1 MIYYN
6 YSPSQ
11 LEAKAEELLK
21 NFDKERLVKTKPID
35 VYAVIENC
43 LDVPYDW
50 KYLTPDQSVLGMTA
64 FNAGYIWVWDKPY
77 YKDGMKPYQLM
88 LEKGTIVIDSTLT
101 EGNNRGRENFTVM
114 HEVFHQVLHK
124 QCFRREPPD
133 YIHETTNVAVNGKKK
148 LVTTLDKIEYQAN
161 TCAAAFLMPR
171 DLITSVFKQ
180 MYSGSERMYSIQPL
194 AKRIISDMAEEFN
207 VSNTAMKYRLQN
219 LSLIE

>member
-1 MIYYN
+1 MIYHK
-6 YSPSQ
+6 YSQTQ
-11 LEAKAEELLK
+11 LEVKAEELLR

-64 FNAGYIWVWDKPY
+64 YNAGYIWVWDKPY
-77 YKDGMKPYQLM
+77 YKDGMRPYQLV

-114 HEVFHQVLHK
+114 HEIFHQVLHK
-124 QCFRREPPD
+124 PCFRREPPD
-133 YIHETTNVAVNGKKK
+133 YIHETTDVAVNGKKK
-148 LVTTLDKIEYQAN
+148 LVTALDIIEYQAN
-161 TCAAAFLMPR
+161 TRAAAFLMPR
-171 DLITSVFKQ
+171 DLTTSVFKK

-219 LSLIE
+219 LSFIK

>member
-1 MIYYN
+1 MIYHK
-6 YSPSQ
+6 YSQTQ
-11 LEAKAEELLK
+11 LEVKAEELLR

-64 FNAGYIWVWDKPY
+64 YNAGYIWVWDKPY
-77 YKDGMKPYQLM
+77 YKDGMRPYQLV

-114 HEVFHQVLHK
+114 HEIFHQVLHK
-124 QCFRREPPD
+124 PCFRREPPD
-133 YIHETTNVAVNGKKK
+133 YIHETTDVAVNGKKK
-148 LVTTLDKIEYQAN
+148 LVTALDIIEYQAN

-171 DLITSVFKQ
+171 DLTTSVFKK

-219 LSLIE
+219 LSFIK

>member
-11 LEAKAEELLK
+11 LEAKAEKLLRD
-21 NFDKERLVKTKPID
+21 FDKERLVKTKPID

-64 FNAGYIWVWDKPY
+64 YNAGYIWVWGKPY
-77 YKDGMKPYQLM
+77 YKDGMKPYQLV

-101 EGNNRGRENFTVM
+101 DGNNRGRENFTVM
-114 HEVFHQVLHK
+114 HEIFHQVLHK
-124 QCFRREPPD
+124 PCFRREPPD
-133 YIHETTNVAVNGKKK
+133 YIHETTDVAVNGKKK
-148 LVTTLDKIEYQAN
+148 LVTALDIIEYQAN

-171 DLITSVFKQ
+171 DLTTSVFKQ
-180 MYSGSERMYSIQPL
+180 MYSGSERMYSIQPF

-219 LSLIE
+219 LSLIK

>member
-88 LEKGTIVIDSTLT
+88 LEKV
-101 EGNNRGRENFTVM
+101 
-114 HEVFHQVLHK
+114 
-124 QCFRREPPD
+124 
-133 YIHETTNVAVNGKKK
+133 
-148 LVTTLDKIEYQAN
+148 
-161 TCAAAFLMPR
+161 
-171 DLITSVFKQ
+171 
-180 MYSGSERMYSIQPL
+180 
-194 AKRIISDMAEEFN
+194 
-207 VSNTAMKYRLQN
+207 RL
-219 LSLIE
+219 

>member
-11 LEAKAEELLK
+11 LEAKAEELLR
-21 NFDKERLVKTKPID
+21 NFDKERLIKTKPID

-64 FNAGYIWVWDKPY
+64 YNAGYIWVWDKPY
-77 YKDGMKPYQLM
+77 YIDGMQPYQLV

-124 QCFRREPPD
+124 PCFRREPPD
-133 YIHETTNVAVNGKKK
+133 YIHETTDVAVNGKKK
-148 LVTTLDKIEYQAN
+148 LVTALDIIEYQAN

-171 DLITSVFKQ
+171 DLTTSVFKQ
-180 MYSGSERMYSIQPL
+180 MYSGLERMYSIQPL

-219 LSLIE
+219 LSLIK